1 MRFQKR
7 IKLLPGVRLNLSKSG
22 ISASIGRPGA
32 TMNIGSKGAKI
43 TGGIPGTGL
52 SHTEQLSTKRRI
64 RPIEESVEPLD
75 EDPRAHETAIGIVI
89 FVCVLVGL
97 AWLLSKA

>member
-7 IKLLPGVRLNLSKSG
+7 IKLLPGVKLNLSKSG

-32 TMNIGSKGAKI
+32 TLNVGSKGAKV

-52 SHTEQLSTKRRI
+52 SHTKQLSTKRGK
-64 RPIEESVEPLD
+64 RPAIAPAD
-75 EDPRAHETAIGIVI
+75 MQNEDPRSHEIALGVVI
-89 FVCVLVGL
+89 FVCILVGL